1 MLFLFLFQCLSF
13 AHVFPVSQNNG
24 LIRPN
29 LCLSN
34 LQRLCANSELV
45 LPFGVPPE
53 AFMCLHF
60 ELCHVV
66 GLCSVASNKIVFVM
80 CNSWPLLYS
89 RLQLL
94 VPLVY
99 VLGISSNIGIIMNY
113 LKNKNYLK
121 EITWSY
127 MEEGG

>member
-24 LIRPN
+24 LIRPK

-66 GLCSVASNKIVFVM
+66 VS
-80 CNSWPLLYS
+80 
-89 RLQLL
+89 
-94 VPLVY
+94 VPLRLIKLCLLCVI
-99 VLGISSNIGIIMNY
+99 LGLSFIQDCNCLFLSFMC
-113 LKNKNYLK
+113 
-121 EITWSY
+121 
-127 MEEGG
+127 